1 MENLAKN
8 PYSQSVPMDNELK
21 IHRRRYS
28 QVSDAIP
35 NATVK
40 SICTKPDGFNPR
52 TNRLSG
58 RSTNRLNDGSRRPPL
73 RELYV
78 NICKYLYLW
87 KIWLKIHTH
96 SLRLWI
102 MS

>member
-35 NATVK
+35 NPAIRG
-40 SICTKPDGFNPR
+40 ICTEPDGY
-52 TNRLSG
+52 TAAKTTLTG
-58 RSTNRLNDGSRRPPL
+58 CSTNRLNDGSVRTPL

-96 SLRLWI
+96 SLCLWI